1 MKNFPGIRVNNE
13 TDNTSEDYEL
23 SFWPPRLIPVFPVV
37 TCRTIRMPIRLASY
51 TATYFQS
58 QSNLIINP
66 VLCFKKDLILVTQ
79 SCN

>member
-13 TDNTSEDYEL
+13 TDKTSEDYEL
-23 SFWPPRLIPVFPVV
+23 SFWPPRLIQVLY
-37 TCRTIRMPIRLASY
+37 RTICVPIRLASY